1 MASTFEFIEKIVAGS
16 DVGAIDFTS
25 VTQAYEHLQVR
36 VSGKSTYGGLSDDA
50 RITFNRSGT
59 IGSWDQQS
67 INTLYQTLQIVE
79 LFSSYDA
86 TWMSRLAGNSGT
98 STRQQGVFVITI
110 SDYANTSK
118 RASIQWM
125 GGNVSGDNN
134 NQGRQTSWGGASWSE
149 TTAISEIR
157 IQSGSSGIKSGSIVA
172 IYGLKGS

>member
-1 MASTFEFIEKIVAGS
+1 MASTFEFIEKITLGS
-16 DVGAIDFTS
+16 DAAAIDFTS

-36 VSGKSTYGGLSDDA
+36 IHGKSTYGGLADDA

-67 INTLYQTLQIVE
+67 INTMYQTLEVVE
-79 LFSSYDA
+79 VFSTYDA
-86 TWMSRLAGNSGT
+86 CWMSRLAGNSGT
-98 STRQQGVFVITI
+98 STKQRGTVVVTI

-118 RASIQWM
+118 KASIQWM

-157 IQSGSSGIKSGSIVA
+157 IRSGSASIKSGSIVPCT
-172 IYGLKGS
+172 G